1 VWSKLRNPALNQD
14 HTVPALLVKVGAISK
29 NMFGMATGRRRNKRS
44 PREEWRILF
53 TLQE

>member
-1 VWSKLRNPALNQD
+1 MLRNPLLPQKQI
-14 HTVPALLVKVGAISK
+14 VPVLLVKVGAISK